1 MAVRFEK
8 QDSIGH
14 VVLDRPPANSYDKSF
29 MDELGAAIEDARRDD
44 AVKAI
49 LLRSANEKFFSAGAD
64 VSVFA
69 KSGLD
74 EQNAFVVCANE
85 AMGKFESTAK
95 VVAAA
100 INGHCLGGGLEMAL
114 CCDFRIAAEGSY
126 RIGLPEVTLGLLP
139 GTGGTQRLPR
149 LIGRQKALDFML
161 RGTTMPPQDALAAG
175 IVDEVVAAA
184 ELLDRATER
193 ARAYATGP
201 TSDIAFDQLIG
212 AGCVARVSAAWIG
225 NVSAGLA
232 HAYRR
237 AMEEGVPRRI
247 EVRDHSNFTIAQA
260 LLAGALG
267 APYLPTKTLL
277 GSDIA

>member
-1 MAVRFEK
+1 MAVRLEK

-14 VVLDRPPANSYDKSF
+14 IVLDRPPANSYDKAF
-29 MDELGAAIEDARRDD
+29 MDELDAIIDDAGRDD

-49 LLRSANEKFFSAGAD
+49 VLRSASEKFFSAGAD

-74 EQNAFVVCANE
+74 EQTAFVARANE
-85 AMGKFESTAK
+85 AMSKFESTPK
-95 VVAAA
+95 VIVAA

-114 CCDFRIAAEGSY
+114 CCDFRVAAEGSY

-149 LIGRQKALDFML
+149 LIGRQKALDFLL

-184 ELLDRATER
+184 ELVEKAVER

-201 TSDIAFDQLIG
+201 TFAIGRIKRATVQGFGMRLDEGLTLERQLLIELFKSED
-212 AGCVARVSAAWIG
+212 AK
-225 NVSAGLA
+225 
-232 HAYRR
+232 
-237 AMEEGVPRRI
+237 EGVTAFVEKRK
-247 EVRDHSNFTIAQA
+247 
-260 LLAGALG
+260 
-267 APYLPTKTLL
+267 PTYK
-277 GSDIA
+277 GK

>member
-14 VVLDRPPANSYDKSF
+14 VVLDRPPANSYDKAF
-29 MDELGAAIEDARRDD
+29 MDELDAAIEEARRDD

-85 AMGKFESTAK
+85 AMGKFESTPK
-95 VVAAA
+95 VVVAA

-114 CCDFRIAAEGSY
+114 CCDFRVAAEGSY
-126 RIGLPEVTLGLLP
+126 RIGLPEVSLGLLP

-149 LIGRQKALDFML
+149 LLGRRKEHDLL
-161 RGTTMPPQDALAAG
+161 VRGTTMSPQDALAAG
-175 IVDEVVAAA
+175 IVDAAVP
-184 ELLDRATER
+184 
-193 ARAYATGP
+193 ARGPPPPPPALAKPEARGP
-201 TSDIAFDQLIG
+201 TFADRPLQK
-212 AGCVARVSAAWIG
+212 
-225 NVSAGLA
+225 
-232 HAYRR
+232 
-237 AMEEGVPRRI
+237 
-247 EVRDHSNFTIAQA
+247 
-260 LLAGALG
+260 
-267 APYLPTKTLL
+267 APGP
-277 GSDIA
+277 

>member
-14 VVLDRPPANSYDKSF
+14 VVLDRPPANSYDKAF
-29 MDELGAAIEDARRDD
+29 MDELDAAIEEARRED

-85 AMGKFESTAK
+85 AMAKFESTPK
-95 VVAAA
+95 VVVAA
-100 INGHCLGGGLEMAL
+100 IGGHCLGGGLEMAL
-114 CCDFRIAAEGSY
+114 CCDFRVAAEGSY

-149 LIGRQKALDFML
+149 LIGRQKALDLML
-161 RGTTMPPQDALAAG
+161 TGRTLVPQEALAAG
-175 IVDEVVAAA
+175 IVDAVVPSG
-184 ELLDRATER
+184 ELVDKALTLLSP
-193 ARAYATGP
+193 YATGP
-201 TSDIAFDQLIG
+201 TFAIGRIKKAAVQGFGMSLADGLKLERQLLIELFKSDDAK
-212 AGCVARVSAAWIG
+212 
-225 NVSAGLA
+225 
-232 HAYRR
+232 
-237 AMEEGVPRRI
+237 EGVTAFVEKRK
-247 EVRDHSNFTIAQA
+247 
-260 LLAGALG
+260 
-267 APYLPTKTLL
+267 PTYK
-277 GSDIA
+277 GK